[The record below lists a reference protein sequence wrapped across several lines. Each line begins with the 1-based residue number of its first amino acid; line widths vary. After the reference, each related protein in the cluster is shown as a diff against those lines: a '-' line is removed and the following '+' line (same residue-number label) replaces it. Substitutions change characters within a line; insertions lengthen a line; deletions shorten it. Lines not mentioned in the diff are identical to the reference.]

1 MGEFILIPIFVV
13 LGIIAFIFII
23 QIFRSIRIVPA
34 QTVLIVER
42 LGKYSKTLEAGF
54 HILVPF
60 IDVVRY
66 QHSLKEQAIDV
77 PRQTAITK
85 DNVKIEIDGVLYFK
99 VVDPVKASYGITNYA
114 YATVQLAQT
123 TMRSAIGLLNLDK
136 TFEERDNLNAQILK
150 EISDA
155 TEPWGVQIIRYEI
168 QNINVPPT
176 ILNAMEYQMKA
187 EREKRARIEKSLG
200 EMESSINYSQGYMQ
214 KLIQD
219 SEGEKQSFINK
230 ADGKAAEIR
239 ALGKATAESIRS
251 LAKAVSS
258 SAGEDAVMLQIS
270 QEYLNTLESIGKD
283 DTSIILPLDISDV
296 DKVLSN
302 LNKYIKG

>member
-1 MGEFILIPIFVV
+1 MGEIILYPLLIVFGIIIFV
-13 LGIIAFIFII
+13 FFI
-23 QIFRSIRIVPA
+23 QIIRSIRIVPA

-42 LGKYSKTLEAGF
+42 LGKYSRTLEAGF
-54 HILVPF
+54 HILIPF

-66 QHSLKEQAIDV
+66 SHSLKEQAIDV
-77 PRQTAITK
+77 PKQTAITK
-85 DNVKIEIDGVLYFK
+85 DNVRIEIDGILYFK

-136 TFEERDNLNAQILK
+136 TFEERDNLNAQIVK

-168 QNINVPPT
+168 QNITVPST

-200 EMESSINYSQGYMQ
+200 EMESAINYSQGYMQ
-214 KLIQD
+214 KLIQE
-219 SEGEKQSFINK
+219 SEGEKQSAINS

-251 LAKAVSS
+251 LASAVSS
-258 SAGEDAVMLQIS
+258 SSGEEAVMLQIS
-270 QEYLNTLESIGKD
+270 QEYLNTLESIGKEN
-283 DTSIILPLDISDV
+283 TSIILPLDISDV